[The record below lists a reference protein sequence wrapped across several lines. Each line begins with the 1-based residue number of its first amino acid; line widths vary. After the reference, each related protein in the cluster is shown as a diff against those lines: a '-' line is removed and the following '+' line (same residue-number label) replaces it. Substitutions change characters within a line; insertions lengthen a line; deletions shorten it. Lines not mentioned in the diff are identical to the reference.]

1 MSDPQEPQIEEAAA
15 QEIPAVL
22 PVLPLRDTVVFPD
35 TMIPLT
41 IGQERSIKLIDDVL
55 AGDRLLAMV
64 TSRDADVETP
74 GPDLLYPVGTV
85 GLAHKMIKLPDGTM
99 RILVQGLQRVRVK
112 EYLNEEPYLVAR
124 TEKIEDVATESKE
137 SDALRASLLSVFSKI
152 VALVPYLPEELEMAA
167 ANVEEP
173 GPLTFLIASTMRI
186 KAEDKQALLEED
198 DVEQRMRKL
207 IGILTRE
214 LDVLELGSKIQS
226 DVRGEIDKS
235 QREYFLRQQMRAIQ
249 QELGET
255 DDQEAEI
262 NELRQKVEE
271 LALPEEA
278 DKAARRE
285 LDRLS
290 NISPQSAEYPVIRT
304 YLDWIITLPWNVHS
318 EDNLDVAHARE
329 ILDRDHYDLEKVKD
343 RILEFLAVR
352 KLKDDLHGPILC
364 FVGPPGVGKTSLGHS
379 IAEAMGRKF
388 ERISVG
394 GVRDEA
400 EVRGHR
406 RTYVGAMPGIIVR
419 AMRDAGTNNPLFM
432 IDEIDKMGADW
443 RGDPS
448 SAMLEVLDPEQNVSF
463 RDHYMDLPFDLSRVL
478 FITTANQLEPIP
490 GPLRDRM
497 EIINLAGYTIE
508 EKLHIAKRYLVPRQ
522 SEANGLKPGQVTF
535 KDEAIVEIIT
545 SYTREAGVRNVER
558 EIGTICRK
566 LAREVAEA
574 SNGSRK
580 RFTVNLKRV
589 HDLLGRPRAYSDVK
603 RRTSDPGV
611 ATGLAWTPVGGDILF
626 IEATAMPGNGHLTV
640 TGQLG
645 DVMKESAM
653 AAMSY
658 VRTHSPELGLEDDYF
673 QTHDIHI
680 HVPAGAI
687 PKDGPSAGVT
697 MATAIC
703 SLVTDTPVNNDVAM
717 TGEVTLTGQVLPI
730 GGLKEKT
737 LAAQRAGITTVILP
751 SRNEADLEDVPEELR
766 KGMTFVPVDRV
777 EQVWQAA
784 MGLSLDARAAE
795 LIEAGDLIEE
805 AGELLEKAR
814 RKTGRR
820 AAAAAGDENGRP
832 AKPPVAR
839 KPAAKKPAAKKPA
852 AKKPRPRSR
861 RPGARRPR
869 PRRRGP
875 RRRRRSP
882 RAPPRRPRPRAAAAA
897 ARSSRR
903 CPRPPA
909 AERRRGREAALPRPR
924 SRSAGARRPA
934 VIGAPHRAA
943 AGGAAP
949 GDAAVQL
956 PRRGAPHTLAW
967 SRAGAAGA
975 VLAKGPHGRQ
985 ADQERQRRG
994 RAAGGQ
1000 RRHARARRAQ
1010 LRRPAGRRRGRR
1022 VGGRE
1027 RLVDGARGR
1036 RRLRHRRAG
1045 GRHLRLAARPRL
1057 VRRRLG
1063 DGHPRRDPGARV
1075 PAHLPRRHRRPGDH
1089 RLHGLRRPA
1098 AQARRQSPG
1107 GAGRGLR
1114 HLAVLGG
1121 GGRPGRHA
1129 RRRVLVGLRARR
1141 RSLRDPAGGGGGG
1154 AAPPPVRAAVRRAR
1168 RSAAR
1173 LLALRLVGHRPRD
1186 RADRQDGRRRGPR
1199 GARAAA
1205 GGAHRGGRGRR
1216 HRAPGPDHDGAE
1228 ATRSP
1233 RRAQAPPLI
1242 AVRAGLQTV
1251 TCGRDSCPGAARR
1264 IRYCHTTMRYARQP
1278 PGRVTPLRPVRG
1290 PALDATSAACDCLAS
1305 RRRSRIAVHREPV
1318 TPPAGEAQDCEG
1330 VLILSAQERETANVG
1345 AGLWKGLG
1353 MWAWILFRISG
1364 LVLAAYLFVHIWVI
1378 SQGRVSG
1385 AETLNSFFSTFD
1397 KPFLVFLDSVLVA
1410 AVLYH
1415 ALNGVRIILMD
1426 FGIGIQRHKAVFWI
1440 CMLVAIAVLWA
1451 FAYKAIPFI
1460 F

>member
-1 MSDPQEPQIEEAAA
+1 MSDPQETQIEEAAA

-64 TSRDADVETP
+64 TSRDAEIETP

-112 EYLNEEPYLVAR
+112 EYVSEEPYLVAR

-255 DDQEAEI
+255 DEQEAEI
-262 NELRQKVEE
+262 NELRQKIEE

-318 EDNLDVAHARE
+318 DDNLDVAHARE

-400 EVRGHR
+400 EIRGHR

-448 SAMLEVLDPEQNVSF
+448 SAMLEVLDPEQNVT
-463 RDHYMDLPFDLSRVL
+463 LPRPLHGPAVRP
-478 FITTANQLEPIP
+478 QP
-490 GPLRDRM
+490 GPLHHHGQPARAHPGAAARPHGDHQPRRLHDRG
-497 EIINLAGYTIE
+497 EAPHRQASTWCPGRSRPT
-508 EKLHIAKRYLVPRQ
+508 ASSRARSRSRTRRSSRSSRATRVRPACATSSARSARSAASSPARWPR
-522 SEANGLKPGQVTF
+522 PT
-535 KDEAIVEIIT
+535 
-545 SYTREAGVRNVER
+545 
-558 EIGTICRK
+558 
-566 LAREVAEA
+566 
-574 SNGSRK
+574 NGSRK
-580 RFTVNLKRV
+580 RFTVNVKRV

-626 IEATAMPGNGHLTV
+626 IEATAMPGSGHLTV

-766 KGMTFVPVDRV
+766 KGMTFVPGRPRG
-777 EQVWQAA
+777 A
-784 MGLSLDARAAE
+784 GLGGGHGPQPRRARGRAHR
-795 LIEAGDLIEE
+795 G
-805 AGELLEKAR
+805 R
-814 RKTGRR
+814 RPHRGGRR
-820 AAAAAGDENGRP
+820 AAREGAAQGRQPRRRGRGRRAGGR
-832 AKPPVAR
+832 R
-839 KPAAKKPAAKKPA
+839 SRRRSKPAAKKPAAKKPA
-852 AKKPRPRSR
+852 AKKPARKAPARQAARQGHAAEGGAGEAQGRRQEDHGRARPQ
-861 RPGARRPR
+861 RPQEV
-869 PRRRGP
+869 
-875 RRRRRSP
+875 
-882 RAPPRRPRPRAAAAA
+882 AAAAA
-897 ARSSRR
+897 A
-903 CPRPPA
+903 
-909 AERRRGREAALPRPR
+909 
-924 SRSAGARRPA
+924 
-934 VIGAPHRAA
+934 
-943 AGGAAP
+943 
-949 GDAAVQL
+949 
-956 PRRGAPHTLAW
+956 
-967 SRAGAAGA
+967 
-975 VLAKGPHGRQ
+975 
-985 ADQERQRRG
+985 
-994 RAAGGQ
+994 
-1000 RRHARARRAQ
+1000 
-1010 LRRPAGRRRGRR
+1010 
-1022 VGGRE
+1022 
-1027 RLVDGARGR
+1027 
-1036 RRLRHRRAG
+1036 
-1045 GRHLRLAARPRL
+1045 
-1057 VRRRLG
+1057 
-1063 DGHPRRDPGARV
+1063 
-1075 PAHLPRRHRRPGDH
+1075 
-1089 RLHGLRRPA
+1089 
-1098 AQARRQSPG
+1098 
-1107 GAGRGLR
+1107 
-1114 HLAVLGG
+1114 
-1121 GGRPGRHA
+1121 
-1129 RRRVLVGLRARR
+1129 
-1141 RSLRDPAGGGGGG
+1141 
-1154 AAPPPVRAAVRRAR
+1154 
-1168 RSAAR
+1168 
-1173 LLALRLVGHRPRD
+1173 ALR
-1186 RADRQDGRRRGPR
+1186 
-1199 GARAAA
+1199 
-1205 GGAHRGGRGRR
+1205 
-1216 HRAPGPDHDGAE
+1216 
-1228 ATRSP
+1228 S
-1233 RRAQAPPLI
+1233 
-1242 AVRAGLQTV
+1242 
-1251 TCGRDSCPGAARR
+1251 
-1264 IRYCHTTMRYARQP
+1264 
-1278 PGRVTPLRPVRG
+1278 
-1290 PALDATSAACDCLAS
+1290 
-1305 RRRSRIAVHREPV
+1305 
-1318 TPPAGEAQDCEG
+1318 
-1330 VLILSAQERETANVG
+1330 
-1345 AGLWKGLG
+1345 
-1353 MWAWILFRISG
+1353 
-1364 LVLAAYLFVHIWVI
+1364 
-1378 SQGRVSG
+1378 
-1385 AETLNSFFSTFD
+1385 
-1397 KPFLVFLDSVLVA
+1397 
-1410 AVLYH
+1410 
-1415 ALNGVRIILMD
+1415 
-1426 FGIGIQRHKAVFWI
+1426 
-1440 CMLVAIAVLWA
+1440 
-1451 FAYKAIPFI
+1451 
-1460 F
+1460 